1 MTVLFL
7 CVVFVDVMFVTV
19 MSFMR
24 RGFVSSMEDWVV
36 NSVFH
41 WGFYMGMRMYADM
54 LMMRMEYDWRVM
66 TLNSQAAVTE
76 KVGHTLYQRVSKQ
89 RRRN

>member
-1 MTVLFL
+1 M
-7 CVVFVDVMFVTV
+7 VFVDVMFVTV

-36 NSVFH
+36 NSVFR
-41 WGFYMGMRMYADM
+41 WCFYMGMRMYANM
-54 LMMRMEYDWRVM
+54 LMMRMEYDGRVV
-66 TLNSQAAVTE
+66 TLNPQAAVTE
-76 KVGHTLYQRVSKQ
+76 KVGHTLNQKVSKL